1 MGSAGRSSH
10 ICACVSQGTGACPT
24 CGHQEEPRGAF
35 KAMQVGS
42 IVYAWDI
49 AALFSRAMLVQHR
62 GPTTSSLHFE
72 AFDKGTCEESAFK
85 AAFAFAKIMRERIF
99 VADLSLVESHEE
111 FDTNDQSSRHIYGL
125 SAYPARVC
133 GSSRRHVPR
142 APLTFRV
149 ASCAVGDAPVA
160 YMRWRVLQQDGT
172 QCVIMERVLVL
183 KTHRQRGIGR
193 QLVAFALQVRT
204 TSGCGTCTWAP
215 PHLRMYDALP
225 NRTSSKKSSS
235 CASPSPP

>member
-1 MGSAGRSSH
+1 M
-10 ICACVSQGTGACPT
+10 
-24 CGHQEEPRGAF
+24 
-35 KAMQVGS
+35 
-42 IVYAWDI
+42 
-49 AALFSRAMLVQHR
+49 QHR

-125 SAYPARVC
+125 I
-133 GSSRRHVPR
+133 
-142 APLTFRV
+142 
-149 ASCAVGDAPVA
+149 GDAPVA

-193 QLVAFALQVRT
+193 QLVAFALQDIIQKIQQLRIAITALTVHVPEVPYIVKLFQSFGFKAASAVFQARGRRHVRMALT
-204 TSGCGTCTWAP
+204 PQDIAQGAHAIAAMHSSAPKFGTGTGVTDKPASAP
-215 PHLRMYDALP
+215 RAGV
-225 NRTSSKKSSS
+225 
-235 CASPSPP
+235 